1 MLKEGSKEIRQI
13 YVDTLIELAKKDKNI
28 VVMEADLAAS
38 IGTVKFKEKYP
49 EQFINCGIMEAQM
62 VGAAAG
68 LSLAGK
74 RPFLHTFATFATR
87 RPFDQI
93 FISLGYSC
101 LQATILG
108 SDPGV
113 CAEHNGG
120 THMPF
125 EDVALMRTIPNCTV
139 AEPSDEHMMKALI
152 EMSYEKGGLWYIRSA
167 RKKAPQIY
175 DENEKFEL
183 GKAKV
188 VKEGK
193 DICIIASGICVAD
206 AYCAAQTLKEKGI
219 DAAVVDMFM
228 IDPLD
233 KDIILKY
240 AKSCG
245 KILTVENHFIV
256 NGLGS
261 AVAEVIAESGL
272 GVKFKRLGVGKR
284 YGQTGSLGFLKKEY
298 KIDEESIVSEAKSLC
313 SKLI

>member
-1 MLKEGSKEIRQI
+1 MLKEGTKELRQV
-13 YVDTLIELAKKDKNI
+13 YVDTLIDLAAKDKNI

-38 IGTVKFKEKYP
+38 IGTAKFKEKYP
-49 EQFINCGIMEAQM
+49 GQFVNCGIMEAQM

-74 RPFLHTFATFATR
+74 RPFLHTFACFATR
-87 RPFDQI
+87 RPYDQI
-93 FISLGYSC
+93 FISLGYSR
-101 LQATILG
+101 LEATILG

-125 EDVALMRTIPNCTV
+125 EDVALMRAIPNCTV

-152 EMSYEKGGLWYIRSA
+152 ELSHEKGGLWYIRTA
-167 RKKAPQIY
+167 RKKAFQIY
-175 DENEKFEL
+175 GENEKFEP

-188 VKEGK
+188 VREGK

-206 AYCAAQTLKEKGI
+206 ALIAAHKLKEKGI
-219 DAAVVDMFM
+219 DAAVIDMFM
-228 IDPLD
+228 IEPLD

-240 AKSCG
+240 ASSPG

-261 AVAEVIAESGL
+261 AVAEVIAESGK
-272 GVKFKRLGVGKR
+272 GTKFKRLGVNKR
-284 YGQTGSLGFLKKEY
+284 YGQTGSLDFLKKEY
-298 KIDEESIVSEAKSLC
+298 GIDADSIADAAMD
-313 SKLI
+313 LI